1 MKTSLGPIVPV
12 ILAAVGWHAATVG
25 TQGAPA
31 DLVFDNLSAPATF
44 GYSSPDLD
52 SYYGALLSVT
62 HTGTLGEVGFSLY
75 NHGNSGGNIVAGIM
89 RLAFYDATAGYSGG
103 SPSGLPFLGS
113 LNIPLDL
120 SANPLAAGHYIT
132 YLSGNVSASG
142 ISLANTVLVTQQFEM
157 TYGSSTRYGIAASS
171 SNPAIGSA
179 PGTYFLSNLQ
189 NVPGLFTASGGASAF
204 PLYQITV
211 VPEPETWGALAA
223 VGLLGWAAWR
233 KAGARRI
240 TS

>member
-1 MKTSLGPIVPV
+1 MKTSLGPIFPV
-12 ILAAVGWHAATVG
+12 TLAALGWHAATVG
-25 TQGAPA
+25 TQAAPA
-31 DLVFDNLSAPATF
+31 DLVFDNLSSPATL

-75 NHGNSGGNIVAGIM
+75 NHVNSGGNIISGTM
-89 RLAFYDATAGYSGG
+89 RLSFYDATAGYSGG
-103 SPSGLPFLGS
+103 SLAGLPLLGS
-113 LNIPLDL
+113 LNVPIDL
-120 SANPLAAGHYIT
+120 SANPLAAGHYLT
-132 YLSGNVSASG
+132 YVSGDVSASG

-157 TYGSSTRYGIAASS
+157 SYGSSARYGIAASGS
-171 SNPAIGSA
+171 SPSIGSG
-179 PGTYFLSNLQ
+179 PGNYFLSNFQ
-189 NVPGLFTASGGASAF
+189 NGPGLFTATGGVSAF

-233 KAGARRI
+233 KVGARRMA
-240 TS
+240 S